1 MFEEMEKLIS
11 PGSTIDFTVPDI
23 TLSGLIDEL
32 ESLAERFWRADDC
45 KTADAIGAS
54 ELCHLVGRF
63 GEAVNRARG
72 YAEVRYNAAL
82 EAYWADKARDFAK
95 TSPEGEHAVR
105 AIDENMA
112 ISRAAVELEA
122 KRGEFLRLLDLLAL
136 EFIDIALRCNKPRL
150 YGFQIVFE
158 CLDVLAIKKRAEA
171 LKRLART
178 VDELE
183 YSDDFFTSVHA
194 AIIAYSNEL
203 RLDGVCNQTPL
214 GKAISELI
222 ERRNKRHESM

>member
-1 MFEEMEKLIS
+1 MEKLIS
-11 PGSTIDFTVPDI
+11 PGSTIDFTVTAI

-72 YAEVRYNAAL
+72 YAKVRYNAAL

-112 ISRAAVELEA
+112 KTLRRIGSQEELLHVF
-122 KRGEFLRLLDLLAL
+122 RRYDRDGEFLIRSNGLEGEFRILRWRLDTENVIRRIEIASGADAHEGLRQRLLDDLLGNAAVSS
-136 EFIDIALRCNKPRL
+136 ESFITADTLSIRA
-150 YGFQIVFE
+150 VFKGIG
-158 CLDVLAIKKRAEA
+158 A
-171 LKRLART
+171 
-178 VDELE
+178 
-183 YSDDFFTSVHA
+183 
-194 AIIAYSNEL
+194 
-203 RLDGVCNQTPL
+203 
-214 GKAISELI
+214 ELI
-222 ERRNKRHESM
+222 MVDRK